1 MIYSMKIVFLDLATM
16 GSDIVRNDII
26 SHYMDFGEVYLYEKT
41 KFDYIAER
49 IEDAEIVI
57 TNKCRLNAE
66 SLEAAKSLKL
76 ICVCATGYDNV
87 DIKYCSENNIAVC
100 NISGYSTDSVAQVTV
115 SMALALI
122 CRLRSYDRYV
132 HSGTYAA
139 SGSPNCLLP
148 VYHEV
153 SSMKWGIVG
162 LGAIGQKVAKIAEAL
177 GAEVVVNTR
186 NNCCDYA
193 QLELNELCRE
203 CDIISLHVPLNDETR
218 HMINAELLKMMKKNA
233 VLINV
238 ARGAV
243 VDEAAVAEAI
253 ITGEIGGIGVDVYD
267 GEPIAR
273 NSPYRSL
280 YGMDNV
286 IFTPHMAWGSY
297 ESRIRCLDIVR
308 ENIKS
313 FIDGGNKNRIV

>member
-1 MIYSMKIVFLDLATM
+1 MKTVFLDSETM
-16 GSDIVRNDII
+16 GSDISRNDII
-26 SHYMDFGEVYLYEKT
+26 SAYKDFGEVIVYEKT
-41 KFDYIAER
+41 NPKQIAER
-49 IEDAEIVI
+49 IKDAEIVI
-57 TNKCRLNAE
+57 TNKCRLTAAA
-66 SLEAAKSLKL
+66 LEAAKSLKL
-76 ICVCATGYDNV
+76 ICVCATGYDNI
-87 DIKYCSENNIAVC
+87 DIDYCGKNNIAVC
-100 NISGYSTDSVAQVTV
+100 NVKGYSTDSVAQVTV

-122 CRLRSYDRYV
+122 CRLRQYDRYV
-132 HSGTYAA
+132 HTGTYAA

-162 LGAIGQKVAKIAEAL
+162 FGSIGQKVAKIADAL

-186 NNCCDYA
+186 SEISGYTR
-193 QLELNELCRE
+193 LEIDELCRVS
-203 CDIISLHVPLNDETR
+203 DIISLHVPLNDETR
-218 HMINAELLKMMKKNA
+218 HLINAERLGLMKKDA

-243 VDEAAVAEAI
+243 VDEAAVAEAVI
-253 ITGEIGGIGVDVYD
+253 KGKIGGIGIDVYD

-273 NSPYRSL
+273 NSPYREL

-297 ESRIRCLDIVR
+297 EARVRCL
-308 ENIKS
+308 NIIRKNIQS
-313 FIDGGNKNRIV
+313 FIDGDNMNRIV

>member
-1 MIYSMKIVFLDLATM
+1 MKIVFLDSATM
-16 GSDIVRNDII
+16 GSDIGRQKII
-26 SHYMDFGEVYLYEKT
+26 SGYKDFGEVFIYENT
-41 KFDYIAER
+41 KPTQIAER
-49 IEDAEIVI
+49 IKDAYIVI
-57 TNKCRLNAE
+57 TNKCRLNADT
-66 SLEAAKSLKL
+66 LEAAKNLKL
-76 ICVCATGYDNV
+76 ICVCATGYDNI
-87 DIKYCSENNIAVC
+87 DIKYCGINNIAVC

-115 SMALALI
+115 SMVLALI
-122 CRLRSYDRYV
+122 CRLRPYNRYV

-139 SGSPNCLLP
+139 SGNPNCLLP
-148 VYHEV
+148 VYNEI
-153 SSMKWGIVG
+153 SAMKWGIVG
-162 LGAIGQKVAKIAEAL
+162 LGAIGKKVANVAEAL
-177 GAEVVVNTR
+177 GAEVVVHTR
-186 NNCCDYA
+186 NDSCGYK
-193 QLELNELCRE
+193 QLELDELCRVS
-203 CDIISLHVPLNDETR
+203 DIISLHVPLNDETR
-218 HMINAELLKMMKKNA
+218 HMINAERLGMMKKNA

-243 VDEAAVAEAI
+243 VDEAAVTEAV
-253 ITGEIGGIGVDVYD
+253 ITGGISGIGVDVYD

-313 FIDGGNKNRIV
+313 FLNGDNKNRIV